1 MIRKFKLNIQQVLD
15 KNKNTLLH
23 LNDENIPYALFAGAA
38 ATFYGVQREIQD
50 LDIVF
55 PASERSLINKSFYN
69 FFFKQKEDSDFA
81 LSFKN
86 LELIEGNL
94 KYSIRGS
101 EYHFTYDAL
110 MIAKRKTF
118 LWKNNVIYFMSVE
131 DTIVLKI
138 ILQREY
144 NGVPYDIEDVI
155 ILLQHNKIDTDYLA
169 FRVQKSKIEVEFNRI
184 LPILKKRLANFSEI
198 LKYE

>member
-1 MIRKFKLNIQQVLD
+1 MIRKFKLNLLQVLD

-23 LNDENIPYALFAGAA
+23 LQEENIPYALFAGAA
-38 ATFYGVQREIQD
+38 ATFYGVQREIRD

-55 PASERSLINKSFYN
+55 PASEREIIKNSFYN
-69 FFFKQKEDSDFA
+69 FFLKQKGDSDFA

-101 EYHFTYDAL
+101 EHHFTYDDD
-110 MIAKRKTF
+110 MILKRKIF
-118 LWKNNVIYFMSVE
+118 RWKNNNIYFMSVE

-138 ILQREY
+138 ILQRDY
-144 NGVPYDIEDVI
+144 NGIPYDIEDVVM
-155 ILLQHNKIDTDYLA
+155 LLQHNKIDTDYLTI
-169 FRVQKSKIEVEFNRI
+169 RLQKSKIEGEFNRI
-184 LPILKKRLANFSEI
+184 LPFLKKRLVNFSEI